1 MLKTHSIHTNG
12 LNLVSTFNCLIASS
26 SFSIESDNG
35 SHSLLTSPQMVLN
48 RSSASVPLKVHA
60 SPSISMI
67 TCIKMS
73 SNTRVELDTGATV
86 VSKLPDVMEVG
97 DESLESES
105 DKEEVVYS
113 VTTVH
118 IHNYWIY
125 KPISFVLTGILLWQC
140 L

>member
-1 MLKTHSIHTNG
+1 
-12 LNLVSTFNCLIASS
+12 
-26 SFSIESDNG
+26 
-35 SHSLLTSPQMVLN
+35 
-48 RSSASVPLKVHA
+48 
-60 SPSISMI
+60 
-67 TCIKMS
+67 MS
-73 SNTRVELDTGATV
+73 SNTRVELDTGATA

-118 IHNYWIY
+118 IHTYWIY
-125 KPISFVLTGILLWQC
+125 KPISFVLTAILLWQC